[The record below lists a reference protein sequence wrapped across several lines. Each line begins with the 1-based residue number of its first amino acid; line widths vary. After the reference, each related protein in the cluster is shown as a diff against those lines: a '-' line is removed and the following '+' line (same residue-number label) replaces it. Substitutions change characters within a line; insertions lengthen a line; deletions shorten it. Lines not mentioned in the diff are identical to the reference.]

1 MSAPSAVIRCKQEAE
16 DAAQKILALTSPA
29 SYSHEAGTIEKIE
42 THFAWVFL
50 VGEYAYKLKKPGCS
64 ARGDLRSV
72 EARHLSCEQE
82 LRLNKR
88 LAPDVYIGVV
98 PLVVGGDGR
107 MHVGGEG
114 VVVDWLV
121 HMRRLDSASMLDRA
135 IATGTALPSRLSAI
149 GFFLAQFY
157 QTQPRVALQPHEYVD
172 RVAAQIRTDEHEL
185 LAPELQLNSEYVWAS
200 VAAAWRAFAVIRSQL
215 GHRARESK
223 IVEGH
228 GDLRPEHICLAD
240 PPCVIDALEF
250 SRDLRTLDPAE
261 ELAFLWVECEQAGG
275 EQAAAYVLESYCRS
289 SRDVISERLLD
300 FYRSRRAMVRA
311 KILAWHVCDT
321 AVMSLAP
328 WREHAYAYLRTSQR
342 YAERVSRAPIKDDA
356 SL

>member
-1 MSAPSAVIRCKQEAE
+1 MSAPTAVVRCNQEAK
-16 DAAQKILALTSPA
+16 DAARKALALASPT
-29 SYSHEAGTIEKIE
+29 SYSHDAGTIENIE

-50 VGEYAYKLKKPGCS
+50 VGEYAYKLKKPSCS

-72 EARHLSCEQE
+72 EARRLSCEEE
-82 LRLNKR
+82 LRVNRR

-98 PLVVGGDGR
+98 PLVQCSDGR

-114 VVVDWLV
+114 TVIDWLV

-135 IATGTALPSRLSAI
+135 IAAGTALPSRLGAV

-157 QTQPRVALQPHEYVD
+157 QTQPHVALQPHEYVD
-172 RVAAQIRTDEHEL
+172 RVAAQIRTDEHAL
-185 LAPELQLNSEYVWAS
+185 LAPELQLNGDYVWAS
-200 VAAAWRAFAVIRSQL
+200 VAAAWRAFAAVQSL
-215 GHRARESK
+215 LAHRARQGK

-250 SRDLRTLDPAE
+250 SRDLRILDPAE
-261 ELAFLWVECEQAGG
+261 ELAFLWIECEQAGG

-289 SRDVISERLLD
+289 SRDIVSERLLD

-321 AVMSLAP
+321 AVMNLAP
-328 WREHAYAYLRTSQR
+328 WREHAYAYLRVSQR
-342 YAERVSRAPIKDDA
+342 YAERVIGAPVSDSA
-356 SL
+356 SS

>member
-1 MSAPSAVIRCKQEAE
+1 MNAAPTAFVRDQQAE
-16 DAAQKILALTSPA
+16 DAAQKVLALTSPA
-29 SYSHEAGTIEKIE
+29 SYSHEAGIIEKIE

-72 EARHLSCEQE
+72 EARRLSCDEE

-88 LAPDVYIGVV
+88 LASDVYIGVV
-98 PLVVGGDGR
+98 PLVQGRDGR

-135 IATGTALPSRLSAI
+135 IAAGTALPSRLGAV

-157 QTQPRVALQPHEYVD
+157 QTQPRLALQPHEYVD
-172 RVAAQIRTDEHEL
+172 RVAAQIRTDEHAL
-185 LAPELQLNSEYVWAS
+185 LAPELQLNTNNVWAS
-200 VAAAWRAFAVIRSQL
+200 VAATWRAFAVIQSQL
-215 GHRARESK
+215 AHRARQGK

-250 SRDLRTLDPAE
+250 SRNLRIVDPAE
-261 ELAFLWVECEQAGG
+261 EFAFLWIECEQAGG

-289 SRDVISERLLD
+289 SRDIVSERLLD

-311 KILAWHVCDT
+311 KILAWHVCDA
-321 AVMSLAP
+321 AVVNLAP
-328 WREHAYAYLRTSQR
+328 WREHAYAYLRVSQR
-342 YAERVSRAPIKDDA
+342 YAERVIGTPVSDNA
-356 SL
+356 SS